1 MAGRLLTD
9 RRRHLHHSFSE
20 PADRA
25 DDLLDVAPQQAV
37 CCASDLTSAVLLV
50 NSLALW
56 VCAESSSSAASVTE
70 STLVCVLMTMPAVDR
85 DLSRVSAAIK
95 DMASGISVHRADRVG
110 QGAQSS
116 SGTLR
121 LNDSAR
127 IAVVM
132 TAAAPAA
139 HQKRL

>member
-1 MAGRLLTD
+1 MICSMMPTMAPR
-9 RRRHLHHSFSE
+9 
-20 PADRA
+20 
-25 DDLLDVAPQQAV
+25 QAV

-56 VCAESSSSAASVTE
+56 VCAESSSIDFASSSAASVTE
-70 STLVCVLMTMPAVDR
+70 STLVCVLMRMPAVDC
-85 DLSRVSAAIK
+85 DLSRVSAAIN
-95 DMASGISVHRADRVG
+95 DMASGISVHRADRIG

-116 SGTLR
+116 SDTLR
-121 LNDSAR
+121 LDDSAP

-139 HQKRL
+139 RQKCL